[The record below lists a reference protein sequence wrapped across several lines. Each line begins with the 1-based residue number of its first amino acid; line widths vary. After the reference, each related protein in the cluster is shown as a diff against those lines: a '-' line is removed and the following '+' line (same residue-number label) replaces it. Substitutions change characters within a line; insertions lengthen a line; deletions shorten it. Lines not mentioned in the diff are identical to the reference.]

1 MAFRYSTSAALVL
14 ALTSLSAIALCKE
27 PDDDEEIRRGVA
39 LRRDGRDIEA
49 LQAFQRV
56 LARSPSPRARGQ
68 VALAE
73 QSLALWLSAERDL
86 NQALAE
92 ADDPWIRQNREALEQ
107 AARLVASK
115 LAWILVKSA
124 PDAQLLVN
132 GVVTPA
138 GPDGRI
144 RVVAGEVVIE
154 ARAEGRAAA
163 TRRIQVTP
171 EMTMKVAIEPG
182 AALPARPQVAAP
194 TTAQPL
200 PSVPQTQ
207 GPDAARTV
215 GWFVGGAGV
224 VSLGVGGF
232 FAVRAVTKKDE
243 RDRECQ
249 SGCTQ
254 IGVDAD
260 RAGRTAALVSTVTV
274 VAGAAAAA
282 VSVMLLLRSSGSKA
296 TPGLAV
302 RWTGPAVVLQ
312 GSF

>member
-14 ALTSLSAIALCKE
+14 ALTSLSAVALSRE
-27 PDDDEEIRRGVA
+27 PEDDDEMRRGVA
-39 LRRDGRDIEA
+39 LRRDGKDLEA

-56 LARSPSPRARGQ
+56 LARSPSARARGQ

-92 ADDPWIRQNREALEQ
+92 ANDPWIRQNRDALEQ
-107 AARLVASK
+107 AARLVAGK
-115 LAWILVKSA
+115 LAWIVVKSA

-154 ARAEGRAAA
+154 ARVEGRAAA

-182 AALPARPQVAAP
+182 APIAPGPQTVAP
-194 TTAQPL
+194 TTARPL
-200 PSVPQTQ
+200 PSVPLTQ
-207 GPDAARTV
+207 EPGSARTA

-254 IGVDAD
+254 AGVDAN

-282 VSVMLLLRSSGSKA
+282 LSVVLLLRSSAGKA

-302 RWTGPAVVLQ
+302 RLRGPAVDIE
-312 GSF
+312 GRF